1 MRRWLFVTAALA
13 SFAALPRAAD
23 AFEIERNF
31 AGSAQLDYLAVP
43 STIEARGF
51 TFDGFTTEL
60 AMKVAVDFTENFSAN
75 VKICY
80 GCHGFETDM
89 AFVDLR
95 VADQLNFRVGRMNP
109 SFGDF
114 PLRHDPANHRA
125 NSKPLPYDMGR
136 MLRLREWNMSVLP
149 APYVDNGLEVNGT
162 QWFGDDV
169 QLDYAAYVMSG
180 FKGANDALDLDF
192 VQSRSGSLYYVDNN
206 SQPAVG
212 GRLAFTANVTDDIST
227 TVGASGM
234 YGHYDPAGELEY
246 IIAGLDVYLR
256 IDALVM
262 RAEYLL
268 RRTEFAVGS
277 DPKNRFRYEFIDET
291 RNFFIKDGFYVELE
305 YPVFDWLEAF
315 YRFDGMR
322 RTGNVPRTS
331 ALTKKSAILRNT
343 AGLNF
348 VVQRGLRVKLSAEY
362 WDFSDFD
369 DELGIHAGITANF

>member
-1 MRRWLFVTAALA
+1 VRGATLTLAVALA
-13 SFAALPRAAD
+13 TLLPGAAHAL
-23 AFEIERNF
+23 EIERNF

-43 STIEARGF
+43 STLQARGF

-95 VADQLNFRVGRMNP
+95 VAEQLNFRVGRMNP
-109 SFGDF
+109 AFGDF

-136 MLRLREWNMSVLP
+136 MLRLRDWNMSVLP

-192 VQSRSGSLYYVDNN
+192 AQSRSGSLYYVDNN
-206 SQPAVG
+206 SEPAFG
-212 GRLAFTANVTDDIST
+212 GRLAVTMNLTDATST
-227 TVGASGM
+227 TLGASAM
-234 YGHYDPAGELEY
+234 YGHYDPSGELAY
-246 IIAGLDVYLR
+246 FIGGLDLYLR
-256 IDALVM
+256 IDALVV

-268 RRTEFAVGS
+268 RRTDFALGS
-277 DPKNRFRYEFIDET
+277 DPEARFRYAFTDLT
-291 RNFFIKDGFYVELE
+291 RNFFVKDGFYVEAE
-305 YPVFDWLEAF
+305 YPVLDWLELF

-322 RTGNVPRTS
+322 RRGNVARTS
-331 ALTKKSAILRNT
+331 ALSATSGILRHT
-343 AGLNF
+343 LGANF
-348 VVQRGLRVKLSAEY
+348 VVQRGLRVKLSAEH
-362 WDFSDFD
+362 WDFTDFAD
-369 DELGIHAGITANF
+369 DVGIHIGITANF